1 MYKFEEIKDYAGGFK
16 DRSHWERQA
25 ESKWAHSA
33 IGNIENFLGTVDW
46 DKLASTDVDLYGY
59 APKSDIELLK
69 EWNQHRMDADTSLQQ
84 QLTGQPG
91 STDGGLFGRLDK
103 LESWKT
109 NLDTTTE
116 IEDITGLDQTLSD
129 LKKKYEGDA
138 SEVGSFANL
147 LGTSGFMKESNFDT
161 RMSANLEALGLTLGD
176 DGITNIGGLDIGKVL
191 EDIKGLKD
199 DETLSNLASDFDGFK
214 EADFGDTLIG
224 TGEGSI
230 SELANSLIATGTKVI
245 SDYLDTLMGT
255 GEGSI
260 DQLIATGTKGISDD
274 VSNLQTDYKTLT
286 GQGEGSIA
294 QQIQSGGDAL
304 KTLIE
309 TGRGTDLANLELK
322 LGKDR
327 ASDLLTTKTDIAAD
341 RLSDIQGI
349 AAVLRQERGDD
360 IFDLSETFDKDLGAL
375 QKELGGDITD
385 LFGTTAGLTT
395 GVEAL
400 TSGLGTTSQQL
411 DALQTSFGD
420 YKETA
425 ATNLGNVK
433 AAFEKDIGKQG
444 TEFTKQ
450 LSDLESSTAKDILGL
465 KEDVT
470 SDRAKALSD
479 LDTTWSGKLQAQD
492 DRLQTQFDKGTE
504 ALNKRLSDISASMN
518 YRTLDDS
525 AQGVKIRRSKAF
537 NTGRTRS
544 GTGQL
549 GRSMKISTLNI

>member
-1 MYKFEEIKDYAGGFK
+1 MYRSGQRSVVEWIRNRIEEGQMYKFEEIKDYAGGFK

-46 DKLASTDVDLYGY
+46 DKLASTDVDLSGY

-199 DETLSNLASDFDGFK
+199 DETLSNLASDFAGFK
-214 EADFGDTLIG
+214 EADFGG
-224 TGEGSI
+224 
-230 SELANSLIATGTKVI
+230 K
-245 SDYLDTLMGT
+245 LDTLMGT

-309 TGRGTDLANLELK
+309 TGRGKDLATLETK

-327 ASDLLTTKTDIAAD
+327 ASDLLTTKTEIAAD